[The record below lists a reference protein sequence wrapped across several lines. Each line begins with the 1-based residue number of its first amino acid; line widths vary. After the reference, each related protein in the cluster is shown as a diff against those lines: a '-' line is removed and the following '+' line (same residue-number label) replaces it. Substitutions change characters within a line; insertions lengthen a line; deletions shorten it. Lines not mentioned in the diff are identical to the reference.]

1 MPLYFIRHA
10 QTPGNAANVW
20 VGRKDESITAAGIV
34 AVNNTAK
41 KLSAIEF
48 NYIYTSPLQRARET
62 AAAIAQMQRLKLEPK
77 IHIGLQERDFGVF
90 EGKAKTPEHRNSLD
104 QDASVELYVTM
115 FERLAPVMVEVTA
128 LQGNILLV
136 SHSAVFKC
144 LVEHMGY
151 RTKPEKASLDNLEY
165 VQLCKSVTCC
175 A

>member
-20 VGRKDESITAAGIV
+20 VGRKDEGITAAGIV
-34 AVNNTAK
+34 ALNNTAK

-48 NYIYTSPLQRARET
+48 NYIYTSPLQRASET
-62 AAAIAQMQRLKLEPK
+62 AAAIAQMQRLVPK
-77 IHIGLQERDFGVF
+77 PRVRIGLQERDFGVF

-104 QDASVELYVTM
+104 QDASVELHVSM
-115 FERLAPVMVEVTA
+115 CKRLAPVMEEVAT

-151 RTKPEKASLDNLEY
+151 TTKPEKTSLDNLEY
-165 VQLCKSVTCC
+165 VQLCKSVIC
-175 A
+175 